1 MKWLLILLMPL
12 ALAGCVTEQPQALP
26 MALGPLD
33 TAQTS
38 CLRDGDSPAFDCK
51 APATQT
57 ASPGTE

>member
-1 MKWLLILLMPL
+1 MKWLLILLTPL

>member
-12 ALAGCVTEQPQALP
+12 ALAGCVTEQPQPLP

-38 CLRDGDSPAFDCK
+38 CLRDGDAPAFDCK
-51 APATQT
+51 APVSPT
-57 ASPGTE
+57 ASKTE

>member
-26 MALGPLD
+26 MALGTLD

-38 CLRDGDSPAFDCK
+38 CLRDGDAPTFDCK
-51 APATQT
+51 APAAQT
-57 ASPGTE
+57 AIPQTE